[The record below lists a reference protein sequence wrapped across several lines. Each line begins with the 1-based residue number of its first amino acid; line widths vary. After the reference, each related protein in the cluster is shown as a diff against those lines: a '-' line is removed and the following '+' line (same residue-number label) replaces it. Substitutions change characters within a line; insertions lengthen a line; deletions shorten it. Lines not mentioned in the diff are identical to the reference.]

1 MIATP
6 THYVAILLPG
16 TNKKYFFST
25 SIEDLKPGDE
35 VVVETSEG
43 RGVGKVLSV
52 PIKLASYTS
61 DIPLKPVLRRPTEDD
76 YEAERVNRDGEK
88 AALYVAERE
97 IKKLG
102 LPMRPMSAHFDLEGS
117 KCTINFT
124 SDNRVDFR
132 ELVKILAHEL
142 DCRIE
147 LHQVASRDRAKMV
160 GGIGICGL
168 PLCCSTFIQEFTG
181 ISLSLAKNQ
190 MLTINIPKLSG
201 HCGKLICCL
210 AYEDPIYTEEKK
222 DFPRLGTV
230 IGVDGTSYKVDG
242 YNVLSRTVKLS
253 APGDIKNVTLEEYR
267 DLEKRSAQGYSK
279 KPSFQNN
286 AKPASSGPGHPAPNP
301 SNSPAHGQGNSQP
314 NNHNNQQ
321 KRPQKPAQNRNNGQH
336 NRPDNRPKGQGKGPK
351 NA

>member
-168 PLCCSTFIQEFTG
+168 PLCCSAFIQEFTG

-210 AYEDPIYTEEKK
+210 AFEDPIYTEEKK

-286 AKPASSGPGHPAPNP
+286 AKPASSSPGYPAPNP
-301 SNSPAHGQGNSQP
+301 SNSPAHGQGN
-314 NNHNNQQ
+314 NQQ
-321 KRPQKPAQNRNNGQH
+321 KRPQKPTQNRNNGQR

>member
-1 MIATP
+1 
-6 THYVAILLPG
+6 
-16 TNKKYFFST
+16 
-25 SIEDLKPGDE
+25 
-35 VVVETSEG
+35 
-43 RGVGKVLSV
+43 
-52 PIKLASYTS
+52 
-61 DIPLKPVLRRPTEDD
+61 
-76 YEAERVNRDGEK
+76 
-88 AALYVAERE
+88 
-97 IKKLG
+97 
-102 LPMRPMSAHFDLEGS
+102 
-117 KCTINFT
+117 
-124 SDNRVDFR
+124 
-132 ELVKILAHEL
+132 
-142 DCRIE
+142 
-147 LHQVASRDRAKMV
+147 MV

-286 AKPASSGPGHPAPNP
+286 AKPASSSPGHPAPNT
-301 SNSPAHGQGNSQP
+301 SNRPAHGQGNNQP
-314 NNHNNQQ
+314 NNNNNQQ

-336 NRPDNRPKGQGKGPK
+336 NGPDSRPKGQGKGPK

>member
-286 AKPASSGPGHPAPNP
+286 AKPASSSPGYPAPNP
-301 SNSPAHGQGNSQP
+301 SNSPAHGQGN
-314 NNHNNQQ
+314 NQQ
-321 KRPQKPAQNRNNGQH
+321 KRPQKPTQNRNNGQR